1 MKIRKVSY
9 ALGAEITEVDISK
22 PLDDKTFSEIHK
34 AFIDYSLLLFRGQA
48 LTKEQYVAFSR
59 RFGELSKKQ
68 SRAMADY
75 PELTNVISKPHP
87 DGTIEEDY
95 NGSDWHSDIS
105 YRVSPTI
112 ITLLRGVEIPDVGG
126 DTQFANMYLAYET
139 LSDGMKKLVDG
150 LEGVHKQQ
158 EKDLDHS
165 SPERLEAERRDKT
178 AAHPLVK
185 AHPESGRKSLY
196 VGDKTML
203 IAGMT
208 PQESRPILDY
218 LCAHSRRPQFVYV
231 HQWKKG
237 DIVLWDQRCLNHN
250 AMGNFDRRHQYRH
263 LEKTTVLGP
272 PTGRPYDDPTNTR
285 NMTRAFVY
293 Q

>member
-9 ALGAEITEVDISK
+9 ALGAEISDVDISK
-22 PLDDKTFSEIHK
+22 PLDAQAFGAIRQ
-34 AFIDYSLLLFRGQA
+34 AFIDYSLLLFRGQQ

-68 SRAMADY
+68 SRATADY
-75 PELTNVISKPHP
+75 PELSSVISTPRP
-87 DGTIEEDY
+87 DGTADEDY

-105 YRVSPTI
+105 YRVSPNI
-112 ITLLRGVEIPDVGG
+112 ITALRAIAIPTVGG

-139 LSDGMKKLVDG
+139 LSDGMKKLIDG
-150 LEGVHKQQ
+150 LEGVHMQQ
-158 EKDLDHS
+158 EKDLDRS
-165 SPERLEAERRDKT
+165 SPEKLAAERRDKT

-185 AHPESGRKSLY
+185 VHPVSGRKSLY

-203 IAGMT
+203 IVGMT
-208 PQESRPILDY
+208 PEESGPLLDY
-218 LCAHSRRPQFVYV
+218 LCNHSRRPQFVYV
-231 HQWKKG
+231 HQWQKD

-250 AMGNFDRRHQYRH
+250 AMGNFDRRREYRC

-272 PTGRPYDDPTNTR
+272 PTGRPYVDTSGAR
-285 NMTRAFVY
+285 NLTHAPVL